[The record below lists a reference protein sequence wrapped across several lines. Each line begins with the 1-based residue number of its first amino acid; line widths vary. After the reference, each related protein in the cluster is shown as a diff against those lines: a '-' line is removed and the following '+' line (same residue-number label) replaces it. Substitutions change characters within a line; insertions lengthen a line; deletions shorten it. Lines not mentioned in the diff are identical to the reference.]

1 MAQTVNQ
8 LTATKLQKL
17 KAPGMYPDGAG
28 LYLQVTGEDAKSWL
42 LRYSLRGKAR
52 EMGLG
57 SLRKVSLADARRKA
71 AECHKLLDEHVD
83 PIEHRAKVR
92 TSAALANAKTITF
105 KEAADRYI
113 AMRSK
118 GSKNVKHA
126 AQWGTTIAT
135 YALPLLGKLP
145 VRDIDVGLVHQ
156 VLEPIWNTK
165 PETAGRVRGRI
176 EKILGWAKVNN
187 YREGENPARWRD
199 NLDQLLP
206 KPSEVRKVR
215 HHPALPYAEL
225 PTFMEQL
232 RQEEG
237 AAARAL
243 EFTILTAARTEEV
256 ILAGPAEID
265 KREKLWTAPAEHMRL
280 KREHLVPLCDRA
292 MQVLDEASKSY
303 LFPSPS
309 HPDKHLSNMAMLM
322 VLDRMGYGHVTVHG
336 FRSTFKD
343 WTRDRTR
350 FENYVSEAALAH
362 ASGDKIEAAYARSAV
377 LDKRRKLM
385 EAWAVYCAAP
395 TRRADADVADLDAR
409 QTKPEN
415 NDLSIV
421 EPIELFTI

>member
-8 LTATKLQKL
+8 LTATKVQKVR
-17 KAPGMYPDGAG
+17 APGIYPDGAG
-28 LYLQVTGEDAKSWL
+28 LYLQVTGEAAKSWV
-42 LRYSLRGKAR
+42 LRYTLRGKAR

-71 AECHKLLDEHVD
+71 AECHKLLDDHID
-83 PIEHRAKVR
+83 PIEHRTQTRAA
-92 TSAALANAKTITF
+92 AALANAKSITF
-105 KEAADRYI
+105 KEASARYI

-118 GSKNVKHA
+118 GLKNAKHA

-135 YALPLLGKLP
+135 YAEPILGKLL
-145 VRDIDVGLVHQ
+145 VRDVNVGHVHR
-156 VLEPIWNTK
+156 VLEPIWTIK

-206 KPSEVRKVR
+206 KLSEVRKVK

-225 PTFMEQL
+225 PAFMEKL

-237 AAARAL
+237 TAARAL
-243 EFTILTAARTEEV
+243 EFAILTAARTEEV
-256 ILAGPAEID
+256 ILAGPNEIN
-265 KREKLWTAPAEHMRL
+265 KREKLWTAPADHMKL
-280 KREHLVPLCDRA
+280 KRDHLVPLCDHA
-292 MQVLDEASKSY
+292 IQLLDEASESY

-309 HPDKHLSNMAMLM
+309 HPNKHLSNMAMLM
-322 VLDRMGYGHVTVHG
+322 VLDRLGYGHVTVHG

-385 EAWAVYCAAP
+385 DAWAAFCASP
-395 TRRADADVADLDAR
+395 SSDAAGEDVVIALQSPDFPR
-409 QTKPEN
+409 TPQ
-415 NDLSIV
+415 SI
-421 EPIELFTI
+421 

>member
-1 MAQTVNQ
+1 MTQTVNQ
-8 LTATKLQKL
+8 LTATKVQKL
-17 KAPGMYPDGAG
+17 KAPGMYLDGAG
-28 LYLQVTGEDAKSWL
+28 LYLQVTGENSKSWL

-57 SLRKVSLADARRKA
+57 SLRKVSLAEARRKA
-71 AECHKLLDEHVD
+71 ADCHKLLEGHTD
-83 PIEHRAKVR
+83 PIEHRNSAR
-92 TSAALANAKTITF
+92 TAAALASAQTITF
-105 KEAADRYI
+105 KDAAVRYI

-118 GSKNVKHA
+118 GLKNTKHA

-135 YALPLLGKLP
+135 YAEPVLGKLP
-145 VRDIDVGLVHQ
+145 VRDITVGLVHR
-156 VLEPIWNTK
+156 VLEPIWTTK
-165 PETAGRVRGRI
+165 PETAGRVRGRV

-206 KPSEVRKVR
+206 KLSEVRKVK
-215 HHPALPYAEL
+215 HHPALPYPEL
-225 PTFMEQL
+225 PAFMQKL
-232 RQEEG
+232 RQVEG
-237 AAARAL
+237 LAARAL

-256 ILAGPAEID
+256 ILARPEEIT
-265 KREKLWTAPAEHMRL
+265 RPGKLWTAPPEHMKL
-280 KREHLVPLCDRA
+280 KREHLVPLCDWA
-292 MQVLDEASKSY
+292 MDLLGGASESY

-343 WTRDRTR
+343 WARDLTR

-377 LDKRRKLM
+377 LDKRRRLM
-385 EAWAVYCAAP
+385 EAWAKFCA
-395 TRRADADVADLDAR
+395 TVAAA
-409 QTKPEN
+409 QTGNKVVA
-415 NDLSIV
+415 LRSA
-421 EPIELFTI
+421 

>member
-1 MAQTVNQ
+1 
-8 LTATKLQKL
+8 
-17 KAPGMYPDGAG
+17 MYPDGAG
-28 LYLQVTGEDAKSWL
+28 LYLQVTGENAKSWL
-42 LRYSLRGKAR
+42 FRYSLRGKAR

-57 SLRKVSLADARRKA
+57 SLRKVSLAEARRKA
-71 AECHKLLDEHVD
+71 ADCHKLLDGHVD
-83 PIEHRAKVR
+83 PIGHRKAAR
-92 TSAALANAKTITF
+92 TAAALASAKTITF
-105 KEAADRYI
+105 KEAAARYI

-118 GSKNVKHA
+118 GLKNTKHA

-135 YALPLLGKLP
+135 YAEPVLGRLP
-145 VRDIDVGLVHQ
+145 VRDVTVGLVHR
-156 VLEPIWNTK
+156 VLEPIWTTK

-206 KPSEVRKVR
+206 KLSEVRKVK

-225 PTFMEQL
+225 PTFMQKL

-237 AAARAL
+237 SAARAL

-256 ILAGPAEID
+256 ILARPEEIAPRD
-265 KREKLWTAPAEHMRL
+265 KLWTAPPEHMKL
-280 KREHLVPLCDRA
+280 KRDHLVPLCDRA
-292 MQVLDEASKSY
+292 MRLLSGASDSY

-350 FENYVSEAALAH
+350 VENYVSEAALAH
-362 ASGDKIEAAYARSAV
+362 ASGDKIEAAYARSTV

-385 EAWAVYCAAP
+385 DAWAAFCASAP
-395 TRRADADVADLDAR
+395 EAAGEDVVIALRSA
-409 QTKPEN
+409 
-415 NDLSIV
+415 
-421 EPIELFTI
+421 

>member
-1 MAQTVNQ
+1 MAQTVNK
-8 LTATKLQKL
+8 LTATRVQKL
-17 KAPGMYPDGAG
+17 KAPGMYADGAG
-28 LYLQVTGEDAKSWL
+28 LYLQVTGDSAKSWL

-57 SLRKVSLADARRKA
+57 SVRKVGLAEARRKA
-71 AECHKLLDEHVD
+71 ADCHKLLETHID
-83 PIEHRAKVR
+83 PIEHRKAAR
-92 TSAALANAKTITF
+92 SAAALASAKTITF
-105 KEAADRYI
+105 KEAATRYI

-118 GSKNVKHA
+118 GLKNSKHA

-135 YALPLLGKLP
+135 YAEPVLGKLP
-145 VRDIDVGLVHQ
+145 VRDVTVGLVHQ
-156 VLEPIWNTK
+156 VLEPIWSTK

-187 YREGENPARWRD
+187 YRDGENPARWRD

-206 KPSEVRKVR
+206 KLSEVRKVR

-225 PTFMEQL
+225 AAFMQKL
-232 RQEEG
+232 REVEG
-237 AAARAL
+237 SAARAL

-256 ILAGPAEID
+256 ILARPKEIGRRD
-265 KREKLWTAPAEHMRL
+265 KLWTAPPEHMKL
-280 KREHLVPLCDRA
+280 KREHLVPLSDPA
-292 MQVLDEASKSY
+292 MQLLGSASESY

-309 HPDKHLSNMAMLM
+309 HPDKRLSNMAMLM

-343 WTRDRTR
+343 WARDRTR

-385 EAWAVYCAAP
+385 EAWAKYCA
-395 TRRADADVADLDAR
+395 
-409 QTKPEN
+409 
-415 NDLSIV
+415 SG
-421 EPIELFTI
+421 TIAEAGNRVVTLRSA

>member
-1 MAQTVNQ
+1 MQTINR
-8 LTATKLQKL
+8 LTAMKVQKI
-17 KAPGMYPDGAG
+17 KSPGMHGDGAG
-28 LYLQVTGEDAKSWL
+28 LYLQVTGNAAKSWV
-42 LRYSLRGKAR
+42 LRYSIRGKAR

-71 AECHKLLDEHVD
+71 AECHKLLDGHVD
-83 PIEHRAKVR
+83 PIEHRSKTR
-92 TSAALANAKTITF
+92 TAAALANAKTIPF
-105 KEAADRYI
+105 QDAANRYI

-118 GSKNVKHA
+118 GLKNITHA

-135 YALPLLGKLP
+135 YAEPVLGKLS
-145 VRDIDVGLVHQ
+145 VGEIDVGLVHQ
-156 VLEPIWNTK
+156 VLEPIWTTK

-206 KPSEVRKVR
+206 KLSEVRKVK
-215 HHPALPYAEL
+215 HHSALPYAEL
-225 PTFMEQL
+225 PAFLEKL
-232 RQEEG
+232 RQEDG
-237 AAARAL
+237 IAARAL

-256 ILAGPAEID
+256 LLARPTEIN
-265 KREKLWTAPAEHMRL
+265 KRERLWIAPAEHMKL
-280 KREHLVPLCDRA
+280 KREHVVPLCDRA
-292 MQVLDEASKSY
+292 MQLLDDASESY

-309 HPDKHLSNMAMLM
+309 HQEKHLSNMAMLM

-362 ASGDKIEAAYARSAV
+362 ASGDKIEAAYARSDV
-377 LDKRRKLM
+377 LDKRSKLM
-385 EAWAVYCAAP
+385 DAWAEYCAKPAAP
-395 TRRADADVADLDAR
+395 KKLNAADKVVSLR
-409 QTKPEN
+409 
-415 NDLSIV
+415 SR
-421 EPIELFTI
+421 

>member
-1 MAQTVNQ
+1 MARTVNQ
-8 LTATKLQKL
+8 LTAAKVQRL

-28 LYLQVTGEDAKSWL
+28 LYLQVTGENAKSWL
-42 LRYSLRGKAR
+42 LRYSLRGKSR

-57 SLRKVSLADARRKA
+57 SLRKVSLAEARRKA
-71 AECHKLLDEHVD
+71 ADCHKLLEGHID
-83 PIEHRAKVR
+83 PVEYRNAAR
-92 TSAALANAKTITF
+92 TAAALASAKTITF
-105 KEAADRYI
+105 KEAAVRYI

-118 GSKNVKHA
+118 GLKNTKHA

-135 YALPLLGKLP
+135 YAEPVLGKLP
-145 VRDIDVGLVHQ
+145 VRDITVGLVHR
-156 VLEPIWNTK
+156 VLEPIWTTK

-206 KPSEVRKVR
+206 KLSEVRKVK

-225 PTFMEQL
+225 PAFMQKL
-232 RQEEG
+232 RQVEG
-237 AAARAL
+237 SAARAL

-256 ILAGPAEID
+256 ILARPEEVA
-265 KREKLWTAPAEHMRL
+265 KRDKLWTAPPEHMKL
-280 KREHLVPLCDRA
+280 KREHLVPLCDWA
-292 MQVLDEASKSY
+292 IDLLGGASESY

-343 WTRDRTR
+343 WARDRTR

-385 EAWAVYCAAP
+385 EAWTKFCA
-395 TRRADADVADLDAR
+395 ADVAAQAGNKVVSLRSA
-409 QTKPEN
+409 
-415 NDLSIV
+415 
-421 EPIELFTI
+421 

>member
-1 MAQTVNQ
+1 VAQTVNR
-8 LTATKLQKL
+8 LTATKVQKV

-28 LYLQVTGEDAKSWL
+28 LYLQVTGEGAKSWI

-57 SLRKVSLADARRKA
+57 SLRRVTLANARRKTA
-71 AECHKLLDEHVD
+71 DCHRLLDEHVD
-83 PIEHRAKVR
+83 PIEHRAKTR
-92 TSAALANAKTITF
+92 ASAALANAKTITF
-105 KEAADRYI
+105 KEAAKTYI

-118 GSKNVKHA
+118 GLKNRKHA
-126 AQWGTTIAT
+126 AQWGTTITT
-135 YALPLLGKLP
+135 YAEPVLGNLEI
-145 VRDIDVGLVHQ
+145 RDLDVGLVHQ
-156 VLEPIWNTK
+156 VLEPIWTTK
-165 PETAGRVRGRI
+165 PETAGRVRGRV

-187 YREGENPARWRD
+187 YRGGENPARWRD

-206 KPSEVRKVR
+206 KLSEVRKVR

-225 PTFMEQL
+225 PAFMEKL
-232 RQEEG
+232 RQEDST
-237 AAARAL
+237 AARAL

-256 ILAGPAEID
+256 LLARPGEIN
-265 KREKLWTAPAEHMRL
+265 KRERIWTAPGEHMKL
-280 KREHLVPLCDRA
+280 KREHLVPLSGRA
-292 MQVLDEASKSY
+292 VQILAGASDSY

-322 VLDRMGYGHVTVHG
+322 TLDRMGYGHVTVHG

-362 ASGDKIEAAYARSAV
+362 ASGDKIEAAYARSSV

-385 EAWAVYCAAP
+385 DAWAAFCASPSEAP
-395 TRRADADVADLDAR
+395 GDEVVVVLRSA
-409 QTKPEN
+409 
-415 NDLSIV
+415 
-421 EPIELFTI
+421 

>member
-8 LTATKLQKL
+8 LTAAKVQRL

-28 LYLQVTGEDAKSWL
+28 LYLQVTGENAKSWL
-42 LRYSLRGKAR
+42 LRYSLWGKSR

-57 SLRKVSLADARRKA
+57 SLRKVSLAEARRKA
-71 AECHKLLDEHVD
+71 ADSHKLLEGHID
-83 PIEHRAKVR
+83 PVAHRNAAR
-92 TSAALANAKTITF
+92 TAAALASAKTITF
-105 KEAADRYI
+105 KEAAARYI
-113 AMRSK
+113 AMRSR
-118 GSKNVKHA
+118 GLKNAKHA

-135 YALPLLGKLP
+135 YAEPVLGKLP
-145 VRDIDVGLVHQ
+145 VRDITVGLVHR
-156 VLEPIWNTK
+156 VLEPIWSTK
-165 PETAGRVRGRI
+165 SETAGRVRGRI

-206 KPSEVRKVR
+206 KLSEVRKVR

-225 PTFMEQL
+225 PAFMQTL
-232 RQEEG
+232 RQVEG
-237 AAARAL
+237 PAARAL

-256 ILAGPAEID
+256 ILARPREIARRD
-265 KREKLWTAPAEHMRL
+265 KLWTSPPEHMKL
-280 KREHLVPLCDRA
+280 KREHLVPLCDWA
-292 MQVLDEASKSY
+292 IDLLGGASESY

-343 WTRDRTR
+343 WARDRTR

-385 EAWAVYCAAP
+385 EAWAKFCAS
-395 TRRADADVADLDAR
+395 DVAVQAGNKVVALRSA
-409 QTKPEN
+409 
-415 NDLSIV
+415 
-421 EPIELFTI
+421 

>member
-1 MAQTVNQ
+1 MAQIVNK
-8 LTATKLQKL
+8 LTATKVQKVN
-17 KAPGMYPDGAG
+17 AAGMYPDGGG
-28 LYLQVTGEDAKSWL
+28 LYLQVSSEGAKSWI
-42 LRYSLRGKAR
+42 LRYSLRRKAR

-57 SLRKVSLADARRKA
+57 SLHKVSLAQARRKA
-71 AECHKLLDEHVD
+71 ADCHRLLDEHVD
-83 PIEHRAKVR
+83 PIEQRAKAR
-92 TSAALANAKTITF
+92 ASAALANAKTITF
-105 KEAADRYI
+105 KEAAARYI

-118 GSKNVKHA
+118 GLKNSKHA
-126 AQWGTTIAT
+126 AQWGTTIKT
-135 YALPLLGKLP
+135 YAEPLLGKLE

-156 VLEPIWNTK
+156 VLEPIWSAK

-206 KPSEVRKVR
+206 KLSEVRKVR
-215 HHPALPYAEL
+215 HHPALPYVEL
-225 PTFMEQL
+225 PAFMEKL
-232 RQEEG
+232 RHEEG
-237 AAARAL
+237 TAARAL

-256 ILAGPAEID
+256 LLARPDEIN
-265 KREKLWTAPAEHMRL
+265 KRERLWTAPAEHMKL
-280 KREHLVPLCDRA
+280 KREHLVPLSDRA
-292 MQVLDEASKSY
+292 MQLLDEASESY

-362 ASGDKIEAAYARSAV
+362 ASGDKIEAAYARSDV
-377 LDKRRKLM
+377 YEKRRKLM
-385 EAWAVYCAAP
+385 DAWAVYCAK
-395 TRRADADVADLDAR
+395 RASDSSSVMQLPLVGAA
-409 QTKPEN
+409 
-415 NDLSIV
+415 
-421 EPIELFTI
+421 

>member
-1 MAQTVNQ
+1 M
-8 LTATKLQKL
+8 
-17 KAPGMYPDGAG
+17 
-28 LYLQVTGEDAKSWL
+28 
-42 LRYSLRGKAR
+42 
-52 EMGLG
+52 
-57 SLRKVSLADARRKA
+57 
-71 AECHKLLDEHVD
+71 
-83 PIEHRAKVR
+83 
-92 TSAALANAKTITF
+92 
-105 KEAADRYI
+105 
-113 AMRSK
+113 
-118 GSKNVKHA
+118 
-126 AQWGTTIAT
+126 
-135 YALPLLGKLP
+135 
-145 VRDIDVGLVHQ
+145 
-156 VLEPIWNTK
+156 LEPIWNTK

-206 KPSEVRKVR
+206 KLSEVRKVR

-415 NDLSIV
+415 DDLSIV
-421 EPIELFTI
+421 EPIELSAI

>member
-8 LTATKLQKL
+8 LTATKVHKL
-17 KAPGMYPDGAG
+17 KTPGMYPDGAG
-28 LYLQVTGEDAKSWL
+28 LYLQVTGENAKSWL
-42 LRYSLRGKAR
+42 FRYSLRGKAR

-57 SLRKVSLADARRKA
+57 SLRKISLADARRKA
-71 AECHKLLDEHVD
+71 ADCHKLLDGHVD
-83 PIEHRAKVR
+83 PIQHRKAAR
-92 TSAALANAKTITF
+92 TAAALTSAKTITF
-105 KEAADRYI
+105 KEAAARYI

-118 GSKNVKHA
+118 GLKNTKHA

-135 YALPLLGKLP
+135 YAEPILGKLP
-145 VRDIDVGLVHQ
+145 VYDITVGLVHR
-156 VLEPIWNTK
+156 VLEPIWTTK

-206 KPSEVRKVR
+206 KLSEVRKVK

-225 PTFMEQL
+225 PAFMQKL
-232 RQEEG
+232 RQVEG
-237 AAARAL
+237 LAARAL

-256 ILAGPAEID
+256 ILAGPGEIARPD
-265 KREKLWTAPAEHMRL
+265 KLWTAPSEHMKL
-280 KREHLVPLCDRA
+280 KREHLVPLCDWA
-292 MQVLDEASKSY
+292 MDLLAGASESY

-343 WTRDRTR
+343 WARDRTG
-350 FENYVSEAALAH
+350 FENFVSEAALAH
-362 ASGDKIEAAYARSAV
+362 ASGDKIEAAYARGAV

-385 EAWAVYCAAP
+385 EAWAKFCASDA
-395 TRRADADVADLDAR
+395 TVRAGNKVVDFRSA
-409 QTKPEN
+409 
-415 NDLSIV
+415 
-421 EPIELFTI
+421 